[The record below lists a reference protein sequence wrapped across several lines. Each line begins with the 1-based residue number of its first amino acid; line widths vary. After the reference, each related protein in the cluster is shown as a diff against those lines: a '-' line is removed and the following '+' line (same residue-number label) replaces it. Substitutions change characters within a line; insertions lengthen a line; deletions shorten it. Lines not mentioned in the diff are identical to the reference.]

1 MKTVTSAIA
10 AFCLAAFAAQGVS
23 ASPAGPIKVSG
34 GMVQGEMDGDLAVFK
49 GIPFAAPPVG
59 DLRFKPPAPVQKW
72 SAVKETKAFGHA
84 CMQNS
89 EANPRLGLP
98 ALDVSE
104 DCLYLNI
111 WTPAKSAGEK
121 LPVMVWI
128 YGGGFTM
135 GTTSYDLY
143 NGANLARKGVIVV
156 SIAYRVGPF
165 GFLAHPGLSAESP
178 HHVSGNYGLL
188 DQIAGLKWVKDNIAA
203 FGGNPDKVTIFG
215 ESAGGYSVSMLA
227 ASPLAKGLFQGVI
240 SESGGSFGPN
250 GSARVPGVSVLTLP
264 AAEKAGEA
272 FAEKLGAM
280 TVADLR
286 KMPAE
291 EMQKKGGGAI
301 GSSWPVLDDY
311 VIRDDQYKLYQR
323 GHYNDVPV
331 LIGTNSD
338 EGALFVFNTTADA
351 FKKSVEADYG
361 PYAQSILKAY
371 PATDDSVA
379 LQSSRDLTRDTLFGW
394 PTWVWAQLQADTGK
408 SKVFMYYFNHKPPEA
423 PNAPF
428 KSKGASHGSE
438 MAYVFNNFTP
448 GVNYTASDHA
458 TAEAMATYWTNFAK
472 TGDPNGM
479 GVPEW
484 PRFTNAEPRVMHFND
499 KPEAGPVA
507 NIPQLQAVDA
517 YMKWRRSQEVW
528 VP

>member
-1 MKTVTSAIA
+1 MRRLR
-10 AFCLAAFAAQGVS
+10 LAAITAALCMVGHMAS
-23 ASPAGPIKVSG
+23 AAMSDPVKTDG
-34 GMVQGEMDGDLAVFK
+34 GLVQGMAEGDLTVFK

-59 DLRFKPPAPVQKW
+59 ELRWKAPAPVDKW
-72 SAVKETKAFGHA
+72 SGVKKTTAFAPA

-89 EANPRLGLP
+89 AANPALGLP
-98 ALDVSE
+98 ALNVSE

-111 WTPAKSAGEK
+111 WTPAKTAGEK

-143 NGANLARKGVIVV
+143 NGANLAKKGVIVV

-165 GFLAHPGLSAESP
+165 GFLAHSGLSAESP

-203 FGGNPDKVTIFG
+203 FGGNPEKVTIFG
-215 ESAGGYSVSMLA
+215 ESAGGIAVSMLA

-240 SESGGSFGPN
+240 SESGGSFGPTLA
-250 GSARVPGVSVLTLP
+250 SKVPGVNVQPLP
-264 AAEKAGEA
+264 TAEKAGED
-272 FAEKLGAM
+272 FAKKLGAM

-286 KMPAE
+286 KIPAE

-311 VIRDDQYKLYQR
+311 VIKGDQYKLYQR
-323 GHYNDVPV
+323 GEYNDVPV

-338 EGALFVFNTTADA
+338 EGALFVFNTTANA
-351 FKKSVEADYG
+351 FKKSTEEGYG
-361 PYAQSILKAY
+361 PFAESILKAY
-371 PATDDSVA
+371 PATTDAVA
-379 LQSSRDLTRDTLFGW
+379 LQSSRDLMRDITFGW
-394 PTWVWAQLQADTGK
+394 STWVWAQLQANTGK

-438 MAYVFNNFTP
+438 MAYVFNNLTP
-448 GVNYTASDHA
+448 GVNYTASDHT

-472 TGDPNGM
+472 TGDPNGA
-479 GVPEW
+479 GVPDW
-484 PRFTNAEPRVMHFND
+484 PEFTNARPKVMHFND
-499 KPEAGPVA
+499 KPEPGPVA
-507 NIPQLQAVDA
+507 NFPQLQAVDA
-517 YMKWRRSQEVW
+517 YMKWRRSQEG
-528 VP
+528 PTP